1 MSDSAQQA
9 KAQKKAYDEACKQV
23 LSERGIMAHIL
34 KACTEEFKDRDL
46 QDIAQRYIQ
55 GEPSISR
62 IAVEPE
68 AISPRIESE
77 QTEDKSGAEG
87 TVYYDI
93 RFHAV
98 APVDGKMI
106 QLIIN
111 LEAQN
116 DFNPGYP
123 LLKRA
128 VYYCGRMISSQYGAV
143 FVKSHYEKIQ
153 KVYSIWICT
162 MPTKKWEYNISSYQ
176 LTEKHLIGHT
186 QAERSHYDL
195 INIVLVCLGSKS
207 YQHLKGILRLLNML
221 LLDNIGSQEMQ
232 KLLTTEF
239 NVTITPHL
247 EKGVAEMC
255 NLSEGIER
263 RGELRGRKL
272 GEEVGEKR
280 GELRGRKIGDKAG
293 RKALGTLLQKLI
305 QEGRKEDV
313 DRVLRDDE
321 YQEQLLR
328 EYHLK

>member
-9 KAQKKAYDEACKQV
+9 KAQKKADDEACKRV
-23 LSERGIMAHIL
+23 LSEREIMAHIL
-34 KACTEEFKDRDL
+34 KACTEEFKDCSL
-46 QDIAQRYIQ
+46 QDIARRYIQ

-68 AISPRIESE
+68 TISPRIEGE

-106 QLIIN
+106 QLIVN

-128 VYYCGRMISSQYGAV
+128 VYYCGRMISSQYGTV
-143 FVKSHYEKIQ
+143 FVKLHYEKIQ

-162 MPTKKWEYNISSYQ
+162 MPTKKWEYNISRYRF
-176 LTEKHLIGHT
+176 TEEHLIGRT

-195 INIVLVCLGSKS
+195 ITIVLVCLGSKS
-207 YQHLKGILRLLNML
+207 HKQLKGILRLLNML
-221 LLDNIGSQEMQ
+221 LLDNMGSQEKQ
-232 KLLTTEF
+232 ELLAKEF
-239 NVTITPHL
+239 NVTMTPHL
-247 EKGVAEMC
+247 EKGVATMC

-263 RGELRGRKL
+263 RGERRGEKRGEKRGRKL

-280 GELRGRKIGDKAG
+280 GWNLGKQDDVLEMLKDGVPFEKIAQYTKLSLEAIADIAK
-293 RKALGTLLQKLI
+293 QNKLI
-305 QEGRKEDV
+305 
-313 DRVLRDDE
+313 
-321 YQEQLLR
+321 
-328 EYHLK
+328 

>member
-9 KAQKKAYDEACKQV
+9 KAQKKAYDEACKRV

-34 KACTEEFKDRDL
+34 KACTEEFKDCDL

-77 QTEDKSGAEG
+77 QTEDKSGTEG

-98 APVDGKMI
+98 APVDGKLI

-207 YQHLKGILRLLNML
+207 YKQLKGILRLLNML
-221 LLDNIGSQEMQ
+221 LLDNIGSREMQ
-232 KLLTTEF
+232 ELLTTEF
-239 NVTITPHL
+239 NIPVTPHL

-263 RGELRGRKL
+263 RGE
-272 GEEVGEKR
+272 KR
-280 GELRGRKIGDKAG
+280 GELRGRKIGEKIGQERGEKTG
-293 RKALGTLLQKLI
+293 RKALSVLLQKLM

-313 DRVLRDDE
+313 DRVLQDDE

>member
-9 KAQKKAYDEACKQV
+9 KAQKKAYDEACKRV

-34 KACTEEFKDRDL
+34 KACTEEFKDCDL

-55 GEPSISR
+55 GEPNISCM
-62 IAVEPE
+62 AVDLE

-77 QTEDKSGAEG
+77 QTEDKSKAEG

-98 APVDGKMI
+98 APVEGKLI

-128 VYYCGRMISSQYGAV
+128 VYYCGRMISGQYGTV

-162 MPTKKWEYNISSYQ
+162 MPTKKWEYHISRYQ
-176 LTEKHLIGHT
+176 LTEKHLIGHA

-195 INIVLVCLGSKS
+195 ISIVLVCLGSKS
-207 YQHLKGILRLLNML
+207 HRQLKGILRLLNML
-221 LLDNIGSQEMQ
+221 LLDNISSREKQE
-232 KLLTTEF
+232 LLAKEF
-239 NVTITPHL
+239 NVTMTPHL
-247 EKGVAEMC
+247 EKGVAAMC

-263 RGELRGRKL
+263 RGE
-272 GEEVGEKR
+272 KR
-280 GELRGRKIGDKAG
+280 GWNLGKQDDVLEMLKDGVPFEKIAQYTKLSLEAIADIAK
-293 RKALGTLLQKLI
+293 QNKLI
-305 QEGRKEDV
+305 
-313 DRVLRDDE
+313 
-321 YQEQLLR
+321 
-328 EYHLK
+328 

>member
-1 MSDSAQQA
+1 MSDSAHQA
-9 KAQKKAYDEACKQV
+9 KAQKKAYDEACKRV
-23 LSERGIMAHIL
+23 LSEREIMAHIL
-34 KACTEEFKDRDL
+34 KACTEEFKDCSL
-46 QDIAQRYIQ
+46 QDIARRYIQ

-68 AISPRIESE
+68 TISPRIEGE

-106 QLIIN
+106 QLIVN

-128 VYYCGRMISSQYGAV
+128 VYYCGRMISSQYGTV
-143 FVKSHYEKIQ
+143 FVKLHYEKIQ

-162 MPTKKWEYNISSYQ
+162 MPTKKWEYNISRYRF
-176 LTEKHLIGHT
+176 TEEHLIGRT

-195 INIVLVCLGSKS
+195 ITIVLVCLGSKS
-207 YQHLKGILRLLNML
+207 HKQLKGILRLLNML
-221 LLDNIGSQEMQ
+221 LLDNMGSQEKQ
-232 KLLTTEF
+232 ELLAKEF
-239 NVTITPHL
+239 NVTMTPHL
-247 EKGVAEMC
+247 EKGVATMC

-263 RGELRGRKL
+263 RGERRGEKRGEKRGRKL

-280 GELRGRKIGDKAG
+280 GWNLGKQDDVLEMLKDGVPFEKIAQYTKLSLEAIADIAK
-293 RKALGTLLQKLI
+293 QNKLI
-305 QEGRKEDV
+305 
-313 DRVLRDDE
+313 
-321 YQEQLLR
+321 
-328 EYHLK
+328 

>member
-9 KAQKKAYDEACKQV
+9 KAQKKAYDEACKRV
-23 LSERGIMAHIL
+23 LSEREIMAHIL
-34 KACTEEFKDRDL
+34 KSCTEEFKDCSL
-46 QDIAQRYIQ
+46 LDIAWRYIQ

-68 AISPRIESE
+68 TISPRIESE

-128 VYYCGRMISSQYGAV
+128 VYYCGRMISSQYGTV

-162 MPTKKWEYNISSYQ
+162 MPTKKWEYHISSYQ

-195 INIVLVCLGSKS
+195 IRIVLVCLGSKS
-207 YQHLKGILRLLNML
+207 HSQLKGILRLLNML
-221 LLDNIGSQEMQ
+221 LLDNISPQEKQ
-232 KLLTTEF
+232 EVLAKEF
-239 NVTITPHL
+239 NVTMTPHL
-247 EKGVAEMC
+247 EKGVAAMC
-255 NLSEGIER
+255 KLSEGIER
-263 RGELRGRKL
+263 RGERR
-272 GEEVGEKR
+272 GEKR
-280 GELRGRKIGDKAG
+280 GWNLGKQDDVLEMLKDGVPFEKISQYTKLSLEAIADIAK
-293 RKALGTLLQKLI
+293 QNKLI
-305 QEGRKEDV
+305 
-313 DRVLRDDE
+313 
-321 YQEQLLR
+321 
-328 EYHLK
+328 

>member
-1 MSDSAQQA
+1 
-9 KAQKKAYDEACKQV
+9 
-23 LSERGIMAHIL
+23 MAHIL
-34 KACTEEFKDRDL
+34 KSCTEEFKDCSL
-46 QDIAQRYIQ
+46 LDIAWRYIQ

-68 AISPRIESE
+68 TISPRIESE

-116 DFNPGYP
+116 GFNPGYP

-128 VYYCGRMISSQYGAV
+128 VYYCGRMISSQYGTV
-143 FVKSHYEKIQ
+143 FVKLHYEKIQ

-162 MPTKKWEYNISSYQ
+162 MPTKKWEYNISRYRF
-176 LTEKHLIGHT
+176 TEEHLIGRT

-195 INIVLVCLGSKS
+195 ITIVLVCLGSKS
-207 YQHLKGILRLLNML
+207 HKQLKGILRLLNML
-221 LLDNIGSQEMQ
+221 LLDNMGSQEKQ
-232 KLLTTEF
+232 ELLAKEF
-239 NVTITPHL
+239 NVTMTPHL
-247 EKGVAEMC
+247 EKGVATMC

-263 RGELRGRKL
+263 RGERRGEKRGEKRGRKL

-280 GELRGRKIGDKAG
+280 GWNLGKQDDVLEMLKDGVPFEKIAQYTKLSLEAIADIAK
-293 RKALGTLLQKLI
+293 QNKLI
-305 QEGRKEDV
+305 
-313 DRVLRDDE
+313 
-321 YQEQLLR
+321 
-328 EYHLK
+328 